1 MAKMG
6 PIRSIVI
13 WTIAAALLWAQNPP
27 IIVNTGGPVAPPP
40 GQAKPPATQP
50 GQPAPGQ
57 PAPAPPRPA
66 ISVAPPGT
74 TPSGL
79 NLNNASLIEVVDIL
93 ARALKINY
101 ILDPRVKGSV
111 TINTYGEIKPVDV
124 RPLLETILRINGAAM
139 VQVGD
144 LYRIVPLADV
154 SRLPIEPKANAKELP
169 EDERMILDLIFL
181 KYATVAEMSKVLEP
195 FLGESAKMTVY
206 EPANL
211 LMILDNS
218 RNMRRTLDLISMFD
232 SDTFAGQR
240 VRLFD
245 VTNGRPSDVAKELE
259 TVFKAFAFSE
269 KTASVKFMPID
280 RINTIIAVAPNPGIF
295 VEVEK
300 WLKKLD
306 VPVKV
311 TAGSTDN
318 YVYRLKYQQ
327 AQIVGMAIMQLY
339 MGYMGYGGY
348 GGGYGMG
355 YGGFGSSMQ
364 GYGGGYP
371 GAGGYGGGGY
381 PSMGG
386 YAGGGM
392 YPGVGGGYGGGMYPG
407 VGGGYGGG
415 MPPGTYGGGGG
426 YVPPYASNAMTTGT
440 GGSGQLAAAAAA
452 GTTPGLG
459 TSTGDLTGSYLGA
472 GMGMGYGY
480 GAPAHPRIIPNPFDN
495 TLLIQGTPQEWEQIS
510 NLIRKIDIAPR
521 QVLIDAKAYEVDL
534 TGAFSL
540 GVEAYLQKRGPAS
553 DRAYSGSS
561 NLNFTPGLTLTA
573 GLLVGH
579 ARELL
584 AVLNTQ
590 EVSTHAK
597 VISAPSVIATD
608 SIAASINVGQS
619 VPTLTAQAV
628 SGVQVGGTS
637 AFANSISNVDTGVGL
652 KILARVNSS
661 GVVTM
666 VINQDVSAPTAP
678 PAGIGVSIN
687 SPSFSKRNVSTQVT
701 VQDGD
706 TIAIGGIIQ
715 ETDSLTSSG
724 IPYLHRIPILGAAFG
739 NKSMNHARTE
749 LIVFLTPRVIYDTNQ
764 IAEATE
770 ELKAKVKK
778 LGRLIKE

>member
-6 PIRSIVI
+6 PALSGVI
-13 WTIAAALLWAQNPP
+13 LTISAVFLWAQNPP
-27 IIVNTGGPVAPPP
+27 IIINTGPPP
-40 GQAKPPATQP
+40 PPAQAKPPATQP
-50 GQPAPGQ
+50 GQPAGQQTPG
-57 PAPAPPRPA
+57 APRPA
-66 ISVAPPGT
+66 VNLPPPGT
-74 TPSGL
+74 TPTGL
-79 NLNNASLIEVVDIL
+79 NLNNASLIEVIDIL

-101 ILDPRVKGSV
+101 LLDPRVKGSV

-124 RPLLETILRINGAAM
+124 RPLLETILRINGAAL

-154 SRLPIEPKANAKELP
+154 SRLPIEPKVNAKDLP
-169 EDERMILDLIFL
+169 DDERMILDLIFL
-181 KYATVAEMSKVLEP
+181 KYATVAEMSKLLEP

-218 RNMRRTLDLISMFD
+218 RNMRRTLDLIAMFD

-240 VRLFD
+240 VRLLD

-295 VEVEK
+295 TEVEK

-311 TAGSTDN
+311 TAGSIDN

-355 YGGFGSSMQ
+355 YGGFGGGML
-364 GYGGGYP
+364 GYGGYP

-381 PSMGG
+381 G
-386 YAGGGM
+386 AGGM
-392 YPGVGGGYGGGMYPG
+392 YPGMGGGGYGGGYPG
-407 VGGGYGGG
+407 AYGGGYGGG
-415 MPPGTYGGGGG
+415 YPGAYGGGYPGG
-426 YVPPYASNAMTTGT
+426 YASMGSGAMVTGT
-440 GGSGQLAAAAAA
+440 GASAQQAAAATAA
-452 GTTPGLG
+452 GTAPGLG
-459 TSTGDLTGSYLGA
+459 GPGDLTGSYLGM
-472 GMGMGYGY
+472 GMGTGYGY
-480 GAPAHPRIIPNPFDN
+480 GAQMHPRIIPNPFDN

-510 NLIRKIDIAPR
+510 NLIRKIDIPPR

-534 TGAFSL
+534 TGAFSA
-540 GVEAYLQKRGPAS
+540 GIEAYLHTRGPAS

-706 TIAIGGIIQ
+706 TVAIGGIIQ
-715 ETDSLTSSG
+715 ESDSLTSSG
-724 IPYLHRIPILGAAFG
+724 IPFLHRIPVLGAAFG

-749 LIVFLTPRVIYDTNQ
+749 LIVFLTPHVIYDTNQ

-778 LGRLIKE
+778 LERMIKE